1 MEFNT
6 LLEHFGRSGYDITNN
21 INVFMNSKKQV
32 VLRFINKSSDQTWP
46 LLEQTKYKFK
56 TPSTL
61 SDITEIINVS
71 NSIKSC
77 TDCGLIFSTI
87 ENKSCPTCLMKDI
100 LKRANAL
107 LVNDIDCSLC
117 GNKCINGLYGNNG
130 KTILTC
136 GHHMCNGCFFN
147 IKKSG
152 QKFVCTDDTIN
163 TIVNCP
169 FCRSKENVTYK

>member
-32 VLRFINKSSDQTWP
+32 VLRVRKKSNDQVWSW
-46 LLEQTKYKFK
+46 LEQTKYKFK

-71 NSIKSC
+71 KSIKNC
-77 TDCGLIFSTI
+77 ADCGLIFSTI

-107 LVNDIDCSLC
+107 LINDIDCSLC
-117 GNKCINGLYGNNG
+117 GNKCINGLSGNNG
-130 KTILTC
+130 KKKLMC
-136 GHHMCNGCFFN
+136 GHHMCNGCFGN

-152 QKFVCTDDTIN
+152 QKFVCTDDSIKTTI
-163 TIVNCP
+163 TCP
-169 FCRSKENVTYK
+169 FCRAKENVSLH